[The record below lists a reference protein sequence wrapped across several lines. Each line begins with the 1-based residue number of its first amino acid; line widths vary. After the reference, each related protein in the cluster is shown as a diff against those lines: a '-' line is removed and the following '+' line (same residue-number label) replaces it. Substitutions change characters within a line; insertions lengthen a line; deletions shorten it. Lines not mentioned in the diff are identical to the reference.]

1 MFYDIIRIKIIY
13 YFIVVGF
20 NVGGRTLKSQF
31 SVRGLVGVGQNI
43 EDLRVEQT
51 LEAFL
56 IHM

>member
-20 NVGGRTLKSQF
+20 NVRGRTLRSQF

-43 EDLRVEQT
+43 ENLRVEQT